1 MSREIKQSHNKTI
14 LMYHLV
20 CAVKYRRGVLTET
33 VTDTIVN
40 VCMEITEKYGIE
52 FIEIGTD
59 VNHIHYLIQT
69 LPKYSPTQI
78 VTMIKSLTARIIF
91 KVNPEVKQK
100 LWGGEFWS
108 DGYWMVTVSQN
119 KTEEVIKEYVQQQ
132 GNGKYVTAHKKDDT
146 KSINCL

>member
-1 MSREIKQSHNKTI
+1 MSREISNSHNKTR

-20 CAVKYRRGVLTET
+20 CAVKYRRDVLTES

-40 VCMEITEKYGIE
+40 VCLDISEKYEID

-59 VNHIHYLIQT
+59 VNHIHYLIQAQ
-69 LPKYSPTQI
+69 PKYSPTQI
-78 VTMIKSLTARIIF
+78 VTMIKSITARMIF
-91 KVNPEVKQK
+91 KLNPEVKKK

-119 KTEEVIKEYVQQQ
+119 TIEEVIKEYVKNQ
-132 GNGKYVTAHKKDDT
+132 GNGKYRTAHKKDDAGVEM
-146 KSINCL
+146 

>member
-1 MSREIKQSHNKTI
+1 MSKLISKSHNKTT

-20 CAVKYRRGVLTET
+20 CAVKYRRDVLNET
-33 VTDTIVN
+33 VTDTIVG
-40 VCMEITEKYGIE
+40 VCMEIYENYGIE

-69 LPKYSPTQI
+69 PPKYSPTQI
-78 VTMIKSLTARIIF
+78 VTMIKSLTARTIF
-91 KVNPEVKQK
+91 KVNPEVKKK

-119 KTEEVIKEYVQQQ
+119 QTEAVIKDYVKNQ
-132 GNGKYVTAHKKDDT
+132 GNGKYKTAHKKDDFRE
-146 KSINCL
+146 L

>member
-1 MSREIKQSHNKTI
+1 MKQSHNKTV

-20 CAVKYRRGVLTET
+20 CAVKYRRNVLSVT

-40 VCMEITEKYGIE
+40 VCLEITDKYGIV

-59 VNHIHYLIQT
+59 KNHIHYLIQAP
-69 LPKYSPTQI
+69 PKYSPTQI
-78 VTMIKSLTARIIF
+78 VTMIKSMTARMVF
-91 KVNPEVKQK
+91 KINPEVKQK

-119 KTEEVIKEYVQQQ
+119 GTEKVIREYVKNQ
-132 GNGKYVTAHKKDDT
+132 GSEQYKSAHKKDD
-146 KSINCL
+146 IA

>member
-1 MSREIKQSHNKTI
+1 MSKLISKSHNKTT

-20 CAVKYRRGVLTET
+20 CAVKYRRDVLTKT
-33 VTDTIVN
+33 VTDTIVG
-40 VCMEITEKYGIE
+40 VCMEISEKYGIE

-69 LPKYSPTQI
+69 QPKYSPTQL
-78 VTMIKSLTARIIF
+78 VTMIKSLTARMVF
-91 KVNPEVKQK
+91 KINPEVKKK

-119 KTEEVIKEYVQQQ
+119 QSESAIREYVKNQ
-132 GNGKYVTAHKKDDT
+132 GNGNYKTAHKKDDF
-146 KSINCL
+146 KQI

>member
-1 MSREIKQSHNKTI
+1 MSKQYANSHNKTI

-20 CAVKYRRGVLTET
+20 CAIKYRRDVLTEE

-40 VCMEITEKYGIE
+40 VCLEITEKYGIE

-59 VNHIHYLIQT
+59 VNHIHYLLQAP
-69 LPKYSPTQI
+69 PKYSPTEI
-78 VTMIKSLTARIIF
+78 VTIIKSLTARMVF
-91 KVNPEVKQK
+91 KINPEVKKK

-119 KTEEVIKEYVQQQ
+119 TTEEVIREYVQNQ
-132 GNGKYVTAHKKDDT
+132 GNNKYKVAHKKDDT
-146 KSINCL
+146 KLV

>member
-1 MSREIKQSHNKTI
+1 MSKQYANSHNKTI

-20 CAVKYRRGVLTET
+20 CAIKYRRDVLTEE
-33 VTDTIVN
+33 VTNTIVN
-40 VCMEITEKYGIE
+40 VCLEITDKYDID

-59 VNHIHYLIQT
+59 VNHVHYLIQT

-78 VTMIKSLTARIIF
+78 VTMIKSITARMVF
-91 KVNPEVKQK
+91 KINPEVKKK

-119 KTEEVIKEYVQQQ
+119 TTEQVIREYVSKQ
-132 GNGKYVTAHKKDDT
+132 GNNKYKIAHKKDD
-146 KSINCL
+146 KGSEL

>member
-1 MSREIKQSHNKTI
+1 MSKTISKSHNKTT

-20 CAVKYRRGVLTET
+20 CAVKYRRNVLTES

-40 VCMEITEKYGIE
+40 VCLDIQDKYDID

-69 LPKYSPTQI
+69 PPKYSPTRV
-78 VTMIKSLTARIIF
+78 VTMIKSLTARMVF
-91 KVNPEVKQK
+91 KINPEVKKK

-119 KTEEVIKEYVQQQ
+119 NSEKVIREYVKNQ
-132 GNGKYVTAHKKDDT
+132 GNNRYKRAHKKMMY
-146 KSINCL
+146 

>member
-1 MSREIKQSHNKTI
+1 MSKRISKSHNKTT

-20 CAVKYRRGVLTET
+20 CAVKYRRSVLSES

-40 VCMEITEKYGIE
+40 VCMEIEEKYGIE

-59 VNHIHYLIQT
+59 VNHIHYLIQAP
-69 LPKYSPTQI
+69 PKYSPTQI
-78 VTMIKSLTARIIF
+78 VTMIKSMTGRMVF
-91 KVNPEVKQK
+91 KINPEVKNK

-119 KTEEVIKEYVQQQ
+119 RTEDVIKEYVKNQ
-132 GNGKYVTAHKKDDT
+132 GNGKYQVAHRQDDHGI
-146 KSINCL
+146 SL

>member
-1 MSREIKQSHNKTI
+1 MSKVISKSHNKTT

-20 CAVKYRRGVLTET
+20 CAIKYRRNVLTDD

-40 VCMEITEKYGIE
+40 VCLEISEKYGID

-59 VNHIHYLIQT
+59 VDHIHYLLQT
-69 LPKYSPTQI
+69 PPKYSPSQV
-78 VTMIKSLTARIIF
+78 VTMIKSLTARMVF
-91 KVNPEVKQK
+91 KVNPEVKKK

-119 KTEEVIKEYVQQQ
+119 TSEKVIKEYVKNQ
-132 GNGKYVTAHKKDDT
+132 GHDKYKPAHKKMM
-146 KSINCL
+146 

>member
-1 MSREIKQSHNKTI
+1 MSKQYTKSHNKTI

-20 CAVKYRRGVLTET
+20 CAIKYRRNVLTDE
-33 VTDTIVN
+33 VTNTIVN
-40 VCMEITEKYGIE
+40 VCLDITDKYGIE

-69 LPKYSPTQI
+69 PPKYSPTQI
-78 VTMIKSLTARIIF
+78 VTMIKSITARMVF
-91 KVNPEVKQK
+91 KINPEVKKK

-119 KTEEVIKEYVQQQ
+119 ATEQIIREYVKNQ
-132 GNGKYVTAHKKDDT
+132 GNNQYKIAHKKDD
-146 KSINCL
+146 IGLEL